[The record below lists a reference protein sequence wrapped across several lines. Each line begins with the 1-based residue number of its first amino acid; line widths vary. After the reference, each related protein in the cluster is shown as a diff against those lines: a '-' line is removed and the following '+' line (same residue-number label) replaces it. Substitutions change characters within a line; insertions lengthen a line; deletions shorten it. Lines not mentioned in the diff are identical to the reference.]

1 MLDFVNK
8 WKDKVAHYID
18 VRLQLMKL
26 SVVERVSG
34 VLSYFLYVFISL
46 FLAVT
51 VLVFL
56 GIGIGEFLSEVL
68 DSRAGGFFITTG
80 IYIVLL
86 VILLMSRKAIINK
99 LAGAFIAMLT
109 DSSDEADDEAERPS
123 AAAPNGNMPK

>member
-86 VILLMSRKAIINK
+86 IILLMSRKAIINK

-109 DSSDEADDEAERPS
+109 DSSDEADDEAERAS
-123 AAAPNGNMPK
+123 AAPNGNMPK